1 MPLRVPL
8 LLALLLAAA
17 IPATAEAGRSTS
29 HLWSTINV
37 CDTESKPDAIGIRA
51 RMPGDG
57 TRRRMWMRFRTQFYS
72 DEDFAWKYVTSGGR
86 SPWVEVGSAIFAFKE
101 TGYEFTFRAPQ
112 AGSSFL
118 LRGVVEFQWR
128 SKGGKVVRRTRKFT
142 AAGST
147 GRRPR
152 PRRVWSSRSGSGSS
166 AEQAR
171 VVGDHAVDPDRLE
184 PGDLAL
190 VVDRPDVELAAGAL
204 DRVDQAG

>member
-1 MPLRVPL
+1 MPLRPL
-8 LLALLLAAA
+8 LLASLLLVLVLAF
-17 IPATAEAGRSTS
+17 PAGAEAGRAS

-37 CDTESKPDAIGIRA
+37 CDTEKAPDTIGIRA

-101 TGYEFTFRAPQ
+101 TGYEFTFDAPEP
-112 AGSSFL
+112 GSSFL

-142 AAGST
+142 EAGHRTRGSDPRGFSAARCRIEGPPAP
-147 GRRPR
+147 G
-152 PRRVWSSRSGSGSS
+152 
-166 AEQAR
+166 AQ
-171 VVGDHAVDPDRLE
+171 RLVE
-184 PGDLAL
+184 PLG
-190 VVDRPDVELAAGAL
+190 
-204 DRVDQAG
+204 